1 MSREKTLLP
10 FRNLP
15 KNFMRNPKRL
25 KTYLNGNEIL
35 DDDENEYQVKGR
47 RYDHWF
53 LLCRDAHGDWI
64 NQSLLDK
71 SWKRKTKKKKQY
83 NLK

>member
-1 MSREKTLLP
+1 MSREKTSSR
-10 FRNLP
+10 FRNQT
-15 KNFMRNPKRL
+15 FMRKPNRL
-25 KTYLNGNEIL
+25 RSYLNGNEIME
-35 DDDENEYQVKGR
+35 DEENEYRVKGK

-71 SWKRKTKKKKQY
+71 SWKRKTKKRKQFS
-83 NLK
+83 

>member
-1 MSREKTLLP
+1 MSREKTSLP
-10 FRNLP
+10 FRNLS

-25 KTYLNGNEIL
+25 KTYLYWNEIL
-35 DDDENEYQVKGR
+35 EDDENEYQVKGR

-83 NLK
+83 N